1 MVCPRSEPPLDGNL
15 VMGEEVVVLVRGE
28 VVVEMVVVVV
38 MEVVGKSLG
47 RAGVRRFATRVLLDL
62 KMLPERREVQ

>member
-1 MVCPRSEPPLDGNL
+1 MVCPEREPSLEGNL
-15 VMGEEVVVLVRGE
+15 VMGEEVVMLMQGE
-28 VVVEMVVVVV
+28 VVAAIVVVV
-38 MEVVGKSLG
+38 GRSLG